1 MIKKMDR
8 ESAQYRMDTLPRQI
22 PIFPLAGALL
32 LPRAQ
37 LPLNIFEPRYLTMI
51 NDALAGCRMIGMTQP
66 VESDSQSQDVAQAVY
81 EIGCAGRITSFAE
94 VEDGRM
100 LIMLTGISRFSIIK
114 ELAVKTPYRQVEA
127 DYSTFDDDLKLGHGE
142 EHVNRK
148 QVLNTFRAYLRAHDL
163 ETDWK
168 EIRAA
173 SNELL
178 VNSLS
183 MIAPFAAAEKQ
194 ALLEAPNLNARAE
207 LLVALTEMNLN
218 RSESGTGRQLQ

>member
-1 MIKKMDR
+1 MTKKMDR
-8 ESAQYRMDTLPRQI
+8 GSAQHRLDALPRHI

-32 LPRAQ
+32 LPRTQ

-51 NDALAGCRMIGMTQP
+51 NDALAGRRMIGMTQP
-66 VESDSQSQDVAQAVY
+66 VESNSHRHDVAQAVY

-100 LIMLTGISRFSIIK
+100 LIMLTGISRFSIVK
-114 ELAVKTPYRQVEA
+114 ELAVKTLYRQVEA
-127 DYSTFDDDLKLGHGE
+127 DYSPFGDDLKFGHGE
-142 EHVNRK
+142 EHVDRK

-183 MIAPFAAAEKQ
+183 TIAPFAAAEKQ

-218 RSESGTGRQLQ
+218 RSENGTGRQLQ